1 MNTPPTQATPQPTPS
16 TAMVPARSAPA
27 SLELAPKGSAFEMA
41 LEPADFEKAWTIA
54 TYMAKIH
61 YCGVQSPEEAL
72 SRIMYGRNL
81 GLSTMASM
89 SNVYTIVDKDGNP
102 KPALESTTMLGIC
115 LQRPD
120 VCEYFFCVA
129 SSPDRA
135 TWRGKRRGFEQPVEV
150 TFTIEDAKRAGLTG
164 RGGENASKNNWD
176 RYPEDMCNA
185 RAISRVARRCF
196 PDLIRGFSSV
206 EEGRDAAR
214 LRAMGQHLD
223 EDAIETHGELADP
236 NVRSEQELAKK
247 AAEIKAQIVACK
259 TKEDFKAAHKAIAES
274 DLPELHTKELKA
286 AYGEAVKA
294 AREPKP
300 ESPAPAEEP
309 KK

>member
-1 MNTPPTQATPQPTPS
+1 MSNAPQATPQPTPPS
-16 TAMVPARSAPA
+16 AMVPARNAPA
-27 SLELAPKGSAFEMA
+27 PLELAPKGSAFEMA

-54 TYMAKIH
+54 TYLAKIR
-61 YCGVQSPEEAL
+61 YCGVQSAEEAL

-115 LQRPD
+115 LQRTD

-129 SSPDRA
+129 SSPEKA
-135 TWRGKRRGFEQPVEV
+135 TWRGKRRGSEHPVEV
-150 TFTIEDAKRAGLTG
+150 TFSIEDAKRAGLTG
-164 RGGENASKNNWD
+164 RGGENAKMNNWD

-214 LRAMGQHLD
+214 LRAMGQYLD
-223 EDAIETHGELADP
+223 EDAIETHGEIADQSL
-236 NVRSEQELAKK
+236 RSEQDLAKQ
-247 AAEIKAQIVACK
+247 AAEIKAQILACK
-259 TKEDFKAAHKAIAES
+259 TKEDFKAAHGAIAAS
-274 DLPELHTKELKA
+274 DLPESYLGELKA
-286 AYGEAVKA
+286 EYGRAVKA
-294 AREPKP
+294 SKEPKP
-300 ESPAPAEEP
+300 EPSTAAEEP